1 MVPPDPSTTNHT
13 MGGRD
18 TGQETEVGLMT
29 SRTTTRTKG
38 GTGNMNVYKE
48 LEHVE
53 VLRERIKEN
62 QNQLLDIY
70 DPENV
75 VMRKLLVEMNDLLI
89 EVDQVDKELADL
101 MEQL

>member
-1 MVPPDPSTTNHT
+1 
-13 MGGRD
+13 
-18 TGQETEVGLMT
+18 
-29 SRTTTRTKG
+29 
-38 GTGNMNVYKE
+38 MNVYKE

-62 QNQLLDIY
+62 QNQVLDIY